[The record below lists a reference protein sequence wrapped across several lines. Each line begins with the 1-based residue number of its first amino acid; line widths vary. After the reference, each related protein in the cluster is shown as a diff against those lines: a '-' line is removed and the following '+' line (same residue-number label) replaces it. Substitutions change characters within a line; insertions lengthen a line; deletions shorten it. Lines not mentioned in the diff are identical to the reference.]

1 MNQRV
6 IGPVNNTHTE
16 SLTTK
21 TPTTMKQLM
30 TFLTGATLVCAL
42 NAEAAIW
49 RVNNQGYSAD
59 FTDLQFAVSHPTVNN
74 GDTIHV
80 EPSGVS
86 YGTIVCAKQ
95 LVLIGPGFKLGL
107 PNGNPDLQANS
118 EMATVNR
125 IQLDAGSE
133 GTVIYG
139 LRIDYANSSSEIN
152 VNVSGIIIE
161 GNFFDGTQVYFAS
174 NSILSVS
181 NVLIHGNYFDGA
193 NAVVQY
199 SNSTVRSYNNIQ
211 ITNNYFEDGGVDLD
225 DGTTAMSNCTVAF
238 NVFNS
243 DGNNCNVI
251 SADVRDNIFND
262 PTATIT
268 TTQNNIHHNLAAGV
282 ATLPGGNDNV
292 NGVLM
297 SAIFVGAGSED
308 AMWTLQAGVDA
319 LYPASD
325 ATERGIFGGADP
337 YVLSGIPPVPTI
349 YHLLSPTN
357 AQAGTPLQVE
367 ISTRSND

>member
-1 MNQRV
+1 MKHV
-6 IGPVNNTHTE
+6 MTLLTSA
-16 SLTTK
+16 SL
-21 TPTTMKQLM
+21 M
-30 TFLTGATLVCAL
+30 VAL
-42 NAEAAIW
+42 NANAATW
-49 RVNNQGYSAD
+49 RVNNQGYSSD
-59 FTDLQFAVSHPTVNN
+59 FTDLQFAVSHPTVND

-86 YGTIVCAKQ
+86 YGTVVCAKQ

-133 GTVIYG
+133 GTVIHG
-139 LRIDYANSSSEIN
+139 LRIAYAGTSSEIN
-152 VNVSGIIIE
+152 VNVSDIVIE
-161 GNFFDGTQVYFAS
+161 GNFFDSGTEVVLS
-174 NSILSVS
+174 NSSVLTLN
-181 NVLIHGNYFDGA
+181 NVAIHGNYFSTAG
-193 NAVVQY
+193 VVQY
-199 SNSTVRSYNNIQ
+199 NSTTVHSYNGIV
-211 ITNNYFEDGGVDLD
+211 ITNNYFEGDGIDLVDA
-225 DGTTAMSNCTVAF
+225 TTALSNCTVAF
-238 NVFNS
+238 NVFNAP
-243 DGNNCNVI
+243 GNNCDVI
-251 SADVRDNIFND
+251 STDVHDNIFND
-262 PTATIT
+262 PSATIT
-268 TTQNNIHHNLAAGV
+268 PTQNNIHHNLAAGV

-297 SAIFVGAGSED
+297 SAIFVGSGSED